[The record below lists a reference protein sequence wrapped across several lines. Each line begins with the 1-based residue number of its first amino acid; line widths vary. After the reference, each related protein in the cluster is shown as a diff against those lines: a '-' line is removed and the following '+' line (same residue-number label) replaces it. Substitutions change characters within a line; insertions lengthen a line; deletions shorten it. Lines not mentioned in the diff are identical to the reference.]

1 MTHLMNELVIFSTGL
16 HGLTHFTA
24 EPMVDNR
31 PQIHMCIAH
40 THANDTMNGRYEI
53 QFLHLEAVG
62 KSYIFNIII
71 IIIIVILTNLDTVC
85 KAPARKK
92 KAVSLSLS
100 LSQKKSTTAHTISF
114 PWQPVLI
121 SLTTL
126 RGRLDKKGSC
136 KLVSVPMRAAV
147 VMRAA
152 VHVRWPQDT

>member
-1 MTHLMNELVIFSTGL
+1 MNELVIFSTGL

-24 EPMVDNR
+24 EPVVDNR

-92 KAVSLSLS
+92 KGSQSLSLS
-100 LSQKKSTTAHTISF
+100 LSKKVNHFTHN
-114 PWQPVLI
+114 LI
-121 SLTTL
+121 SLAT
-126 RGRLDKKGSC
+126 GSHFPDN
-136 KLVSVPMRAAV
+136 SARTA
-147 VMRAA
+147 
-152 VHVRWPQDT
+152 